1 MAASPKRTD
10 PLDGVVKP
18 VTTSRIV
25 VLPAPFGPMSP
36 TTSPGSIAKLTP
48 STATTPPNFTT
59 RSLTASVAA
68 RRALARGRDGR
79 VGDRARER
87 AAPRRRAAAGPTVP
101 RPGWSPRDHS
111 AAMPSGAWR
120 STRIAPRPDTTASHD
135 TMSVPDGTIFWKMTL
150 PSAVGAPVALT
161 MPETHAMPPTTAYWI
176 SSTEPNTLYCVN
188 SHVRLA
194 HREQHAAE
202 RRDRRRDRE
211 RVHLRRDDVDAER
224 GRGALVAADRE
235 QARAGAAAP
244 QVRDEH
250 GDEHEHDEDERA
262 VALRVPERI
271 EVDARER
278 HALDR
283 QTDHAAGDGAVRED
297 ERVEHQRDRERGDG
311 EARSAR
317 ADRGQRD
324 DHADDR
330 RPDHRGD
337 ERDLERPPVGR
348 HEPRGHP
355 RAEPRQR
362 ELAQREL
369 ARVAGD
375 DDDRAQDDRDRER
388 RDERVGPRVHTDEQ
402 ADRHDDPDHDREERH
417 PAAAG
422 QRQAGE
428 RLAPLQARPAGRDQE
443 HEDDRERDRLPR
455 AR

>member
-1 MAASPKRTD
+1 MVASPKRTD

-59 RSLTASVAA
+59 RSLTASVTA
-68 RRALARGRDGR
+68 RRRSRGGAAGASAPARGNRSPSTTRRSGA
-79 VGDRARER
+79 DRSSAC
-87 AAPRRRAAAGPTVP
+87 
-101 RPGWSPRDHS
+101 WSPREYS
-111 AAMPSGAWR
+111 AAMPSGDCR
-120 STRIAPRPDTTASHD
+120 STRIAPRPDSTASHV
-135 TMSVPDGTIFWKMTL
+135 TMSVPDGTIFWKTTL

-161 MPETHAMPPTTAYWI
+161 MPDDPRDAADDRVLDQQHRAEHVVLR
-176 SSTEPNTLYCVN
+176 EL
-188 SHVRLA
+188 HVRLA

-235 QARAGAAAP
+235 EARAGAAAP

-317 ADRGQRD
+317 PDRGQRD

-330 RPDHRGD
+330 GPDHRGD

-375 DDDRAQDDRDRER
+375 DDDRAQDDRDRKR
-388 RDERVGPRVHTDEQ
+388 RDERVGPRVDTDEQ
-402 ADRHDDPDHDREERH
+402 RNRHDDPDHDRDERH
-417 PAAAG
+417 PAVAG
-422 QRQAGE
+422 QGQARE

-443 HEDDRERDRLPR
+443 HEDDGERDRLPR